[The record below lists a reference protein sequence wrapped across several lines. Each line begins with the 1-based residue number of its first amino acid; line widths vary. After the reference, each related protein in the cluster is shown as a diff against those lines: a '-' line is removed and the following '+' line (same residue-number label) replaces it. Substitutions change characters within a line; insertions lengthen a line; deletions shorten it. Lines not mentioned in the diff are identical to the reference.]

1 MAPQTQFKSHRTRVL
16 WNTPWAA
23 LCSGPDFRFD
33 VTTNVYLQRAETW
46 PRAQGRQGTAVAG
59 GADGAP
65 RLLGAGPRQRSGG
78 RIRGGGG
85 ARRGPGC
92 LPCAHTGRTPGPL
105 TPAVSRLPRHSPAT
119 RLSITEGFRPL
130 PSSYFLNDQGQI
142 ASPRSSESPS

>member
-1 MAPQTQFKSHRTRVL
+1 MAPQAQFKSHRTRVL
-16 WNTPWAA
+16 WNTSWAA

-85 ARRGPGC
+85 ARRGPGR
-92 LPCAHTGRTPGPL
+92 L
-105 TPAVSRLPRHSPAT
+105 PAVRPHGSDPRPAHSRRVPPSTSQPGHSSFYHGRIST
-119 RLSITEGFRPL
+119 
-130 PSSYFLNDQGQI
+130 
-142 ASPRSSESPS
+142 ASQQLFS